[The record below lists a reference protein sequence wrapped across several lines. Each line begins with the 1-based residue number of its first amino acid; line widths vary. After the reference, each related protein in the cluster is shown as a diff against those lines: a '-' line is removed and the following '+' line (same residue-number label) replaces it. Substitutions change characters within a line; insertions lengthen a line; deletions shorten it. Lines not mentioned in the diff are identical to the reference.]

1 MGKVPPTSASLT
13 LSFRTHISVR
23 RSPGSESHCLA
34 GWLEWQ
40 KTLPPLLKDTF
51 REDSDYRDLR
61 VLPCWLPTWE
71 VPNWGHGVSIFPC
84 AHCHRRSLSASQLC
98 ISTLAVPPE
107 LLEIATHQKS
117 GPSLTFEPIPVSDC
131 LCVLCKLWGDWLI
144 DWGGLT

>member
-51 REDSDYRDLR
+51 REDSDYRDLW

-71 VPNWGHGVSIFPC
+71 VPNCGHGVAFSLVLTAIQ
-84 AHCHRRSLSASQLC
+84 SLSLP
-98 ISTLAVPPE
+98 AVHFNFGCSSWTSGNSHPSEEQPQSD
-107 LLEIATHQKS
+107 IWAT
-117 GPSLTFEPIPVSDC
+117 PSLRLS
-131 LCVLCKLWGDWLI
+131 LCFMQTVGWLI
-144 DWGGLT
+144 DWLGGG